1 MTTSLNH
8 HRDSNMQQGQAQG
21 HLGTVVVLDEG
32 VVELGLG
39 VVRDPELVGF
49 GFGVELDV
57 ACRKGWRA

>member
-1 MTTSLNH
+1 
-8 HRDSNMQQGQAQG
+8 MQQGQAQG

-39 VVRDPELVGF
+39 VVRDPELIGF

-57 ACRKGWRA
+57 ACRKGLSRRMVIGMPIARV